1 MKKLI
6 VATGL
11 FVVLLG
17 GLVTVVLAEQSDAW
31 IHIRVHKLDE
41 GGKNVSLNLPLA
53 FAEAAT
59 AMVPEKA
66 MAKGLG
72 KLQAKGVSL
81 TDIRR
86 AWTELKAS
94 GDAEFVSVE
103 ERGKRTTVA
112 RDGHYIR
119 VRVVDLA
126 TDAYRVRIDL
136 PVTAVDALF
145 SGEGEKIDLG
155 AAIAQ
160 LRTERGDIV
169 RVDDEK
175 KRVRIWIDEQN
186 QGSYN

>member
-1 MKKLI
+1 MTI
-6 VATGL
+6 
-11 FVVLLG
+11 
-17 GLVTVVLAEQSDAW
+17 S
-31 IHIRVHKLDE
+31 
-41 GGKNVSLNLPLA
+41 P
-53 FAEAAT
+53 
-59 AMVPEKA
+59 
-66 MAKGLG
+66 
-72 KLQAKGVSL
+72 
-81 TDIRR
+81 
-86 AWTELKAS
+86 
-94 GDAEFVSVE
+94 
-103 ERGKRTTVA
+103 TVA

-126 TDAYRVRIDL
+126 TDAYRIRIDL

>member
-6 VATGL
+6 VASGL
-11 FVVLLG
+11 FVLLLG
-17 GLVTVVLAEQSDAW
+17 GLVTVVVAQQSGVW
-31 IHIRVHKLDE
+31 IHIRVHELDE

-59 AMVPEKA
+59 GMLPEGAK
-66 MAKGLG
+66 AKGIR

-86 AWTELKAS
+86 AWTQLKAS

-103 ERGKRTTVA
+103 EEGKRTTVA
-112 RDGHYIR
+112 REGDYIR

-126 TDAYRVRIDL
+126 SNAHRARIDL
-136 PVTAVDALF
+136 PVSAVDALF
-145 SGEGEKIDLG
+145 SGQGEKIDLG
-155 AAIAQ
+155 AAVAQ
-160 LRTERGDIV
+160 LRTERGEIV

-175 KRVRIWIDEQN
+175 KRIRIWIDEQK
-186 QGSYN
+186 QGS

>member
-72 KLQAKGVSL
+72 KL
-81 TDIRR
+81 
-86 AWTELKAS
+86 
-94 GDAEFVSVE
+94 
-103 ERGKRTTVA
+103 
-112 RDGHYIR
+112 
-119 VRVVDLA
+119 
-126 TDAYRVRIDL
+126 
-136 PVTAVDALF
+136 
-145 SGEGEKIDLG
+145 
-155 AAIAQ
+155 
-160 LRTERGDIV
+160 
-169 RVDDEK
+169 
-175 KRVRIWIDEQN
+175 
-186 QGSYN
+186 

>member
-126 TDAYRVRIDL
+126 TDAYRIRIDL

>member
-1 MKKLI
+1 M
-6 VATGL
+6 
-11 FVVLLG
+11 
-17 GLVTVVLAEQSDAW
+17 
-31 IHIRVHKLDE
+31 
-41 GGKNVSLNLPLA
+41 
-53 FAEAAT
+53 
-59 AMVPEKA
+59 
-66 MAKGLG
+66 
-72 KLQAKGVSL
+72 
-81 TDIRR
+81 
-86 AWTELKAS
+86 
-94 GDAEFVSVE
+94 
-103 ERGKRTTVA
+103 
-112 RDGHYIR
+112 
-119 VRVVDLA
+119 DLA